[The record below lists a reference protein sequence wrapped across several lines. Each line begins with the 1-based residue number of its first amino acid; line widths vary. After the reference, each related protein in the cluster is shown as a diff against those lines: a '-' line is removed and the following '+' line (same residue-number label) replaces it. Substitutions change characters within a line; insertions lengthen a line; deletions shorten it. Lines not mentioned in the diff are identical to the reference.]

1 MTIDQAIALCD
12 ELRPNSYSRELKIG
26 WLGKLDGR
34 IFRELLMTHADCP
47 MDSFAGY
54 DDTTDGGTQLLVPA
68 PYCDDIYNYFLQAQ
82 IDKENG
88 ETTRYNQSIT
98 MYNSA
103 FRAYENHYHRCHL
116 PLSAGQR
123 FVF

>member
-12 ELRPNSYSRELKIG
+12 ALRPNGYPRGLKVG
-26 WLGKLDGR
+26 WLSKLDGR

-47 MDSFAGY
+47 SDSFTGY
-54 DDTTDGGTQLLVPA
+54 EDTTDGATQLLVPA

-98 MYNSA
+98 MYNAA

-116 PLSAGQR
+116 PVSAGQC

>member
-1 MTIDQAIALCD
+1 MTIDQAIAMCD
-12 ELRPNSYSRELKIG
+12 ALRPNRYPRALKIG

-34 IFRELLMTHADCP
+34 LFRELLMTHADCP
-47 MDSFAGY
+47 ADSFEGY
-54 DDTTDGGTQLLVPA
+54 DASTDGTTELLVPD
-68 PYCDDIYNYFLQAQ
+68 PYAQDIYNYFLQAQ

-98 MYNSA
+98 MYNSS
-103 FRAYENHYHRCHL
+103 FRAFANDYHRTHL
-116 PLSAGQR
+116 PLSVGSR

>member
-12 ELRPNSYSRELKIG
+12 ALRPNQYPRELKIA
-26 WLGKLDGR
+26 WLSKLDGR
-34 IFRELLMTHADCP
+34 IFRELLLTHADCP

-54 DDTTDGGTQLLVPA
+54 DTAMDGGTQLLVPA
-68 PYCDDIYNYFLQAQ
+68 PYGEDVYNYFLQAQ

-103 FRAYENHYHRCHL
+103 FRAFADDYGRNHL
-116 PLSAGQR
+116 PVSAGR
-123 FVF
+123 HFLF

>member
-12 ELRPNSYSRELKIG
+12 ALRPNQYPRTMKIG
-26 WLGKLDGR
+26 WLSKLDGR
-34 IFRELLMTHADCP
+34 IFRELLMTHGDCST
-47 MDSFAGY
+47 DSFSGY
-54 DDTTDGGTQLLVPA
+54 DDTTDGDTELLVPS
-68 PYCDDIYNYFLQAQ
+68 PYGADVYNYFLQAQ

-103 FRAYENHYHRCHL
+103 FRAFAGDYRRSHL
-116 PLSAGQR
+116 PVSAGSR
-123 FVF
+123 FLF

>member
-1 MTIDQAIALCD
+1 MTINQAIALCD
-12 ELRPNSYSRELKIG
+12 ELRPNGYPRGLKIG
-26 WLGKLDGR
+26 WLSKLDGR
-34 IFRELLMTHADCP
+34 IFHELLMTHADCP
-47 MDSFAGY
+47 VDGFTGY
-54 DDTTDGGTQLLVPA
+54 EDTTDGDTQLLVPA

-98 MYNSA
+98 MYNAA
-103 FRAYENHYHRCHL
+103 FRAYESHYHRCHL
-116 PLSAGQR
+116 PLCAGQR

>member
-12 ELRPNSYSRELKIG
+12 ALRPNQYPRKLKIG
-26 WLGKLDGR
+26 WLSKLDGR

-47 MDSFAGY
+47 TDSAPSY
-54 DDTTDGGTQLLVPA
+54 DDATDGGTQLLVPA
-68 PYCDDIYNYFLQAQ
+68 PYAEDLYNYFLQAQ

-88 ETTRYNQSIT
+88 ETTRYNQAIT

-103 FRAYENHYHRCHL
+103 FRAFANDYRRSHL
-116 PLSAGQR
+116 PLSAGSR
-123 FVF
+123 FLF

>member
-12 ELRPNSYSRELKIG
+12 ALRPNQYPREMKVG
-26 WLGKLDGR
+26 WLSKLDGR
-34 IFRELLMTHADCP
+34 IFRELLLTHGDCP
-47 MDSFAGY
+47 VDSFAGY
-54 DDTTDGGTQLLVPA
+54 AASDDGSTPLLVPA
-68 PYCDDIYNYFLQAQ
+68 PYAEDVYNYFLQAQ

-103 FRAYENHYHRCHL
+103 FRAFADDYRRNHL
-116 PLSAGQR
+116 PVSAGRR
-123 FVF
+123 FLF

>member
-1 MTIDQAIALCD
+1 MTIDQAIAMCD
-12 ELRPNSYSRELKIG
+12 ALRPNHYPRELKIG
-26 WLGKLDGR
+26 WLSKLDGR
-34 IFRELLMTHADCP
+34 LFHELLMTHADCP
-47 MDSFAGY
+47 MDSFDGY
-54 DDTTDGGTQLLVPA
+54 TADTDGSTLLLVPE
-68 PYCDDIYNYFLQAQ
+68 PYAEDLYNYFLQAQ

-103 FRAYENHYHRCHL
+103 FRAFENHYHRSHL
-116 PLSAGQR
+116 PLSAGR

>member
-12 ELRPNSYSRELKIG
+12 ALKPNAYPRELKIG
-26 WLGKLDGR
+26 WLSKLDGR
-34 IFRELLMTHADCP
+34 IFRELLATHAGCP
-47 MDSFAGY
+47 VNEFAGY
-54 DDTTDGGTQLLVPA
+54 DASTEGDTVLLVPA
-68 PYCDDIYNYFLQAQ
+68 PYCEDIYNYFLQAQ

-88 ETTRYNQSIT
+88 ETTRYNQSVT

-103 FRAYENHYHRCHL
+103 FRAFENDYHRSRL
-116 PLSAGQR
+116 PLSAGKH